1 MRSADGSVA
10 EDCYRR
16 GTEVLQ
22 QGNVEEAVAWLRRA
36 LDDDPSH
43 ANALYRLG
51 TIEERRGD
59 RASAVDLYQRALQAH
74 PGHVSAGERL
84 RVVAGPR
91 DPQPALAVRPSGHGL
106 VGTVAARQR
115 LAEWDSTRRQR
126 QLLLLRI
133 TRREPGGQ
141 AGAVF
146 AAEMRGPSIRGGIE
160 VGDWVELP
168 PRWRPGRP
176 LLSLAN
182 LTTGEHVEVVR
193 PAAVARAFTLLAV
206 AFVVVW
212 IVAIFSIVAIHL
224 FGPGAPDAAY
234 HLGLIA
240 EPR

>member
-1 MRSADGSVA
+1 MRSADRSGA

-22 QGNVEEAVAWLRRA
+22 QGNVDEAVAWLRRA

-51 TIEERRGD
+51 TIEERRGN
-59 RASAVDLYQRALQAH
+59 RGRAVDLYQRALRAH
-74 PGHVSAGERL
+74 PGHVSATERL
-84 RVVAGPR
+84 GVLT
-91 DPQPALAVRPSGHGL
+91 PQLTLAVRPSGNGI

-115 LAEWDSTRRQR
+115 IAEWDNTRRQR
-126 QLLLLRI
+126 QILLLRI
-133 TRREPGGQ
+133 TRRGPDGQ
-141 AGAVF
+141 EGAVF

-176 LLSLAN
+176 LLDLTN
-182 LTTGEHVEVVR
+182 LTTGEHVEVLR
-193 PAAVARAFTLLAV
+193 PSAVTRALTGLAV

-212 IVAIFSIVAIHL
+212 IVAIFAIVAVHL
-224 FGPGAPDAAY
+224 FGPGAPDVLAT
-234 HLGLIA
+234 LVG
-240 EPR
+240 